1 MSKVS
6 DIKQLIVNNL
16 SISITIIEDKR
27 YKKLKSLNFC
37 LIKQKYS
44 VKIKNEVNYDQTT
57 NR

>member
-27 YKKLKSLNFC
+27 YKKIKSLNFW